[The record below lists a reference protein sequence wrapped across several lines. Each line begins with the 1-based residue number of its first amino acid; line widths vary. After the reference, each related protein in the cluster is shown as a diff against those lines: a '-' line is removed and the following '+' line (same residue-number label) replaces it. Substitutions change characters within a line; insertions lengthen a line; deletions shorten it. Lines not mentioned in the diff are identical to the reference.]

1 MCIIE
6 LCEYYKQLYY
16 DTCSV
21 CVYVHMYA
29 YLLSCTSAPKPAATA
44 PTAKEQFLIS
54 PITGERIP
62 VSKMT
67 EHMRYGM

>member
-1 MCIIE
+1 MCISGLHYCNTCIV
-6 LCEYYKQLYY
+6 CTYVWVHTLYT
-16 DTCSV
+16 D
-21 CVYVHMYA
+21 
-29 YLLSCTSAPKPAATA
+29 CTSLFYSAPKPAAAA

-62 VSKMT
+62 ASKMT

>member
-1 MCIIE
+1 MIMSTSG
-6 LCEYYKQLYY
+6 LCDYCKQMYY
-16 DTCSV
+16 DTHT
-21 CVYVHMYA
+21 YIHMGTFF
-29 YLLSCTSAPKPAATA
+29 CTSAPKPAAAA

-62 VSKMT
+62 ASKMT

>member
-1 MCIIE
+1 MGTFF
-6 LCEYYKQLYY
+6 Y
-16 DTCSV
+16 
-21 CVYVHMYA
+21 
-29 YLLSCTSAPKPAATA
+29 TSAPKPAAAA

-62 VSKMT
+62 ASKMT